1 MDMAI
6 ERMWSV
12 DVTVSTIITLT
23 LRIFVDK
30 DIGLLDMITYGVE
43 YDNARLL
50 GEDIRWYRFYSI
62 YREGVI
68 G

>member
-30 DIGLLDMITYGVE
+30 DIGLLDMIIYGVE

-50 GEDIRWYRFYSI
+50 GKYIP
-62 YREGVI
+62 VV
-68 G
+68 